1 MDPDY
6 SPYGAWAQSGVP
18 LRHRKV
24 ADAPHIRY
32 EDWGENADKAREVAE
47 AVRGGGL
54 AMLLGPFGTGKT
66 QLAAW
71 FVRACCFNQ
80 NKPAMYRRFADL
92 LSEMRDECYE
102 RGGSDAR
109 LMARLARVRF
119 MVIDELHH
127 RRWSEDE
134 NLWLMRLLDHRY
146 GAMTPT
152 LLIANLTREAAR
164 DSLDGSIIDR
174 MREGGAVV
182 EFTGASRR
190 EPSNG

>member
-6 SPYGAWAQSGVP
+6 SPFGAWAQSGVP
-18 LRHRKV
+18 ARHRATV
-24 ADAPHIRY
+24 DAGIGFPS
-32 EDWGENADKAREVAE
+32 WGENEAKAREVA
-47 AVRGGGL
+47 ATVKQGGL
-54 AMLLGPFGTGKT
+54 VMLLGAFGTGKT
-66 QLAAW
+66 QMAAW
-71 FVRACCFNQ
+71 LVKGCCFGWA
-80 NKPAMYRRFADL
+80 KPAMYRRFADL

-109 LMARLARVRF
+109 LMARLSRIRF

-146 GAMTPT
+146 GAVTPT

-174 MREGGAVV
+174 MRQGGAVV
-182 EFTGASRR
+182 EMTGPSRR
-190 EPSNG
+190 TP

>member
-1 MDPDY
+1 MDADY

-18 LRHRKV
+18 LRHRERV
-24 ADAPHIRY
+24 DDGIEFPS
-32 EDWGENADKAREVAE
+32 WGGNEPKAREVA
-47 AVRGGGL
+47 ATVAQGGL
-54 AMLLGPFGTGKT
+54 VMLLGPFGTGKT

-71 FVRACCFNQ
+71 LVRACCFNWG
-80 NKPAMYRRFADL
+80 KPAMYRRFADL

-109 LMARLARVRF
+109 LMARLSRVRL

-146 GAMTPT
+146 GAKTPT

-164 DSLDGSIIDR
+164 ESLDGSIIDR

-182 EFTGASRR
+182 EMTGDSRR
-190 EPSNG
+190 GSDL